1 MNMTIIY
8 LLSGT
13 VAYLMG
19 SIPFGFLIAK
29 TQGID
34 IRKVGSGNIGAT
46 NVFRSVS
53 KKLGV
58 VTFALDFLKGCC
70 GAAVL
75 PLIASHLAPIPPGG
89 LAKEILPVFCGA
101 MTIIGHNW
109 TCFLGF
115 KGGKGIATSAGMLIG
130 LSPVGVLISL
140 SVWIVTFFSTRYVS
154 LASICAALTMAIV
167 VWPLYLIYLKTH
179 GVWFPVVLT
188 LLAGLAIWKHR
199 SNIARLRAGTES
211 RFEFRKKGPS

>member
-1 MNMTIIY
+1 MNTTILYI
-8 LLSGT
+8 LAGT

-34 IRKVGSGNIGAT
+34 IRTVGSGNIGAT

-58 VTFALDFLKGCC
+58 ITFALDFLKGYC
-70 GAAVL
+70 GAALL
-75 PLIASHLAPIPPGG
+75 PLLANAIASAPLGG
-89 LAKEILPVFCGA
+89 LVADILPVFCGA
-101 MTIIGHNW
+101 LTIVGHNW

-115 KGGKGIATSAGMLIG
+115 KGGKGIATSAGMLMG
-130 LSPVGVLISL
+130 LSPLGVSIALSL
-140 SVWIVTFFSTRYVS
+140 WFVIFVTTRYVS
-154 LASICAALTMAIV
+154 VASICAALTMAV
-167 VWPLYLIYLKTH
+167 LVWPLHLKTH
-179 GVWFPVVLT
+179 GVWFPAVLT
-188 LLAGLAIWKHR
+188 LLAALAIWKHR
-199 SNIARLRAGTES
+199 SNIARLRAGTDS

>member
-1 MNMTIIY
+1 MNTTILYI
-8 LLSGT
+8 LFGT

-34 IRKVGSGNIGAT
+34 IRTVGSGNIGAT

-58 VTFALDFLKGCC
+58 ITFALDFLKGYC
-70 GAAVL
+70 GAALL
-75 PLIASHLAPIPPGG
+75 PLLANAIASAPLEG
-89 LAKEILPVFCGA
+89 LVADILPVFCGA
-101 MTIIGHNW
+101 LTIAGHNW

-115 KGGKGIATSAGMLIG
+115 KGGKGIATSAGMLMG
-130 LSPVGVLISL
+130 LSPLGVSIALT
-140 SVWIVTFFSTRYVS
+140 VWFVIFVTTRYVS
-154 LASICAALTMAIV
+154 VASICAALTMAV
-167 VWPLYLIYLKTH
+167 LVWPLHLKTH
-179 GVWFPVVLT
+179 GVWFPAVLT
-188 LLAGLAIWKHR
+188 LLAALAIWKHR

-211 RFEFRKKGPS
+211 RIEFGKKGPS

>member
-1 MNMTIIY
+1 MNTTIIY
-8 LLSGT
+8 LLLGT

-34 IRKVGSGNIGAT
+34 IRTVGSGNIGAT
-46 NVFRSVS
+46 NVFRSIS

-58 VTFALDFLKGCC
+58 LTFALDFFKGYC
-70 GAAVL
+70 GAALL
-75 PLIASHLAPIPPGG
+75 PLLANAMAPAPLEG
-89 LAKEILPVFCGA
+89 LTKDILPVLCGA
-101 MTIIGHNW
+101 MTIAGHNW

-115 KGGKGIATSAGMLIG
+115 KGGKGIATSAGMLMG
-130 LSPVGVLISL
+130 LSPLGVSIALSFWFLIF
-140 SVWIVTFFSTRYVS
+140 VTTRYVS
-154 LASICAALTMAIV
+154 VASICAALMMAV
-167 VWPLYLIYLKTH
+167 LVWPLHLKTH
-179 GVWFPVVLT
+179 GVWFPAVLT
-188 LLAGLAIWKHR
+188 LLAALAIWKHR

>member
-1 MNMTIIY
+1 MNTTILFI
-8 LLSGT
+8 LSGT

-34 IRKVGSGNIGAT
+34 IRTVGSGNIGAT

-58 VTFALDFLKGCC
+58 ITFALDFLKGYC
-70 GAAVL
+70 GAALL
-75 PLIASHLAPIPPGG
+75 PLLANAIVSAPLEG
-89 LAKEILPVFCGA
+89 LVADILPVFCGA
-101 MTIIGHNW
+101 LTIVGHNW

-115 KGGKGIATSAGMLIG
+115 KGGKGIATSAGMLMG
-130 LSPVGVLISL
+130 LSPLGVSIALT
-140 SVWIVTFFSTRYVS
+140 VWFVIFVTTRYVS
-154 LASICAALTMAIV
+154 VASICAALTMAV
-167 VWPLYLIYLKTH
+167 LVWPLHLKTH
-179 GVWFPVVLT
+179 GVWFPTVLT
-188 LLAGLAIWKHR
+188 LLAALAIWKHR

-211 RFEFRKKGPS
+211 RIEFGKKGSS

>member
-1 MNMTIIY
+1 MNTTILYI
-8 LLSGT
+8 LAGT

-34 IRKVGSGNIGAT
+34 IRTVGSGNIGAT

-58 VTFALDFLKGCC
+58 ITFALDFLKGYC
-70 GAAVL
+70 GAALL
-75 PLIASHLAPIPPGG
+75 PLLANAIASAPLEG
-89 LAKEILPVFCGA
+89 LVADILPVFCGA
-101 MTIIGHNW
+101 LTIVGHNW

-115 KGGKGIATSAGMLIG
+115 KGGKGIATSAGMLMG
-130 LSPVGVLISL
+130 LSPLGVSIAL
-140 SVWIVTFFSTRYVS
+140 SVWFVIFVTTRYVS
-154 LASICAALTMAIV
+154 VASICAALTMAV
-167 VWPLYLIYLKTH
+167 LVWPLHLKTH
-179 GVWFPVVLT
+179 GVWFPTVLT
-188 LLAGLAIWKHR
+188 LLAALAIWKHR

-211 RFEFRKKGPS
+211 RIEFGKKGPS

>member
-1 MNMTIIY
+1 MTIIY
-8 LLSGT
+8 LLAGT

-34 IRKVGSGNIGAT
+34 IRTVGSGNIGAT

-58 VTFALDFLKGCC
+58 VTFALDFLKGWC
-70 GAAVL
+70 GAALL
-75 PLIASHLAPIPPGG
+75 PLIVAHLAATPPSG

-115 KGGKGIATSAGMLIG
+115 KGGKGIATSAGMLLGLSPIGVIIG
-130 LSPVGVLISL
+130 LS
-140 SVWIVTFFSTRYVS
+140 VWGITFFSTRYVS
-154 LASICAALTMAIV
+154 VASICAALSMAIV
-167 VWPLYLIYLKTH
+167 VWPLYLIHLKTH
-179 GVWFPVVLT
+179 GIWFPSVLT
-188 LLAGLAIWKHR
+188 LIAGLAIWKHR
-199 SNIARLRAGTES
+199 ANIARLRAGTES
-211 RFEFRKKGPS
+211 RFDFRKKRSS

>member
-1 MNMTIIY
+1 MNTTILYI
-8 LLSGT
+8 LAGT

-34 IRKVGSGNIGAT
+34 IRTVGSGNIGAT

-58 VTFALDFLKGCC
+58 ITFALDFLKGYC
-70 GAAVL
+70 GAALL
-75 PLIASHLAPIPPGG
+75 PLLANAIASAPLEG
-89 LAKEILPVFCGA
+89 LAKDILPVLCGA
-101 MTIIGHNW
+101 LTIVGHNW

-115 KGGKGIATSAGMLIG
+115 KGGKGIATSAGMLMG
-130 LSPVGVLISL
+130 LSPLGVSIALTLWFVIF
-140 SVWIVTFFSTRYVS
+140 VTTRYVS
-154 LASICAALTMAIV
+154 VASICAALTMAV
-167 VWPLYLIYLKTH
+167 LVWPLHLKTH
-179 GVWFPVVLT
+179 GVWFPAVLT
-188 LLAGLAIWKHR
+188 LLAALAIWKHR

-211 RFEFRKKGPS
+211 RIEFGKKGSS

>member
-1 MNMTIIY
+1 MNTTIIY
-8 LLSGT
+8 LLSAT

-46 NVFRSVS
+46 NVFRAVS

-58 VTFALDFLKGCC
+58 ITFALDFLKGYC
-70 GAAVL
+70 GAALL
-75 PLIASHLAPIPPGG
+75 PFIVAHLAAVPPSG
-89 LAKEILPVFCGA
+89 LAKEILPVFCGT

-130 LSPVGVLISL
+130 LSPIGVTVGL
-140 SVWIVTFFSTRYVS
+140 SVWFVTFFSTRYVS
-154 LASICAALTMAIV
+154 LASICAALAMAIV

-179 GVWFPVVLT
+179 GIWFPAVLT
-188 LLAGLAIWKHR
+188 LLAFLAIWKHR
-199 SNIARLRAGTES
+199 ANIARLRAGTES
-211 RFEFRKKGPS
+211 RFEFRKKGSS

>member
-1 MNMTIIY
+1 MNTTILYI
-8 LLSGT
+8 LAGT

-34 IRKVGSGNIGAT
+34 IRTVGSGNIGAT

-58 VTFALDFLKGCC
+58 ITFALDFLKGYC
-70 GAAVL
+70 GAALL
-75 PLIASHLAPIPPGG
+75 PLLANAIASAPLEG
-89 LAKEILPVFCGA
+89 LVKDILPVLCGA
-101 MTIIGHNW
+101 LTIVGHNW

-115 KGGKGIATSAGMLIG
+115 KGGKGIATSAGMLMG
-130 LSPVGVLISL
+130 LSPLGVSIALTLWFVIFM
-140 SVWIVTFFSTRYVS
+140 TTRYVS
-154 LASICAALTMAIV
+154 VASICAALTMAV
-167 VWPLYLIYLKTH
+167 LVWPLHLKTH
-179 GVWFPVVLT
+179 GVWFPAVLT
-188 LLAGLAIWKHR
+188 LLAALAIWKHR

-211 RFEFRKKGPS
+211 RIEFGKKGSS